1 MTLTTRLAIAMIAL
15 VAIAVSAVGWLSYRN
30 LEQALLQ
37 RARDR
42 IETHSRQ
49 VATDLEYYAASAT
62 GDVAGFRSAA
72 ALHGLIRARRAGGID
87 PIDGVSE
94 KTWRDRLASR
104 FAAELEAKPAYAML
118 RIIGLD
124 DDGRELVR
132 VDRAGP
138 NDTVRIVPEEGL
150 LKRNS
155 RSYFPETIRLGPG
168 QIYVSP
174 LDLGRRNGLIEE
186 VHRPTLRIATPIF
199 ADDGKL
205 FGIFMI
211 NVDMRRAFDR
221 IRSSVLP
228 GETIYVVNRSGDYLI
243 HPDRSREF
251 GALLGKP
258 NDWKADF
265 PHLAAQVGAKQG
277 SAEIVPDHAGRS
289 NGIAFAPAAL
299 AGSEWVAV
307 IETTPNAVIMA
318 PAASIRNTSLL
329 VGAIA
334 VLSAAALAL
343 LIARSLTRPI
353 VRLTEAVQGVASKG
367 KAVIPVDAGGETG
380 VLARA
385 FAHAIEE
392 INAKTAALQQEVQ
405 EHRRT
410 DSGARPSCRA
420 GTAVQRG
427 GRILQRRHHHD
438 VARRHHHRLELG
450 GGAAVRI
457 QRGGSRGQE
466 HHADCTRRSTAGAA
480 GRAAPD
486 RLGRKHRAQ

>member
-49 VATDLEYYAASAT
+49 LATDLEYYAASAT

-72 ALHGLIRARRAGGID
+72 ALHGLIRARKAGGTD
-87 PIDGVSE
+87 PVDGVSE

-118 RIIGLD
+118 RIIGID

-150 LKRNS
+150 LRRNN

-211 NVDMRRAFDR
+211 NLDMRRAFDR
-221 IRSSVLP
+221 VRSSVLP
-228 GETIYVVNRSGDYLI
+228 GETIYVVNKQGDYLI

-251 GALLGKP
+251 GWLLGKP

-265 PHLAAQVGAKQG
+265 PHLASQAGATQN
-277 SAEIVPDHAGRS
+277 SADIVPDQAAQPG
-289 NGIAFAPAAL
+289 GIALAPAVL
-299 AGSEWVAV
+299 AGVEWVGV

-329 VGAIA
+329 VGGIA
-334 VLSAAALAL
+334 VFCAAVLAL

-353 VRLTEAVQGVASKG
+353 VQLTEAVQGVASNK
-367 KAVIPVDAGGETG
+367 KIAIPVDARGETG

-385 FAHAIEE
+385 FAQAIER
-392 INAKTAALQQEVQ
+392 NRMQRPQ
-405 EHRRT
+405 HSSRRY
-410 DSGARPSCRA
+410 
-420 GTAVQRG
+420 
-427 GRILQRRHHHD
+427 
-438 VARRHHHRLELG
+438 
-450 GGAAVRI
+450 
-457 QRGGSRGQE
+457 
-466 HHADCTRRSTAGAA
+466 RSI
-480 GRAAPD
+480 AAP
-486 RLGRKHRAQ
+486 

>member
-72 ALHGLIRARRAGGID
+72 ALHGLVRARKAGGID
-87 PIDGVSE
+87 PVDGVSE
-94 KTWRDRLASR
+94 KTWRDRIASR
-104 FAAELEAKPAYAML
+104 FAAELEAKPTYAMF
-118 RIIGLD
+118 RIIGFD

-132 VDRAGP
+132 VDRTGP
-138 NDTVRIVPEEGL
+138 NGTVRIVPEEGL
-150 LKRNS
+150 QKRS
-155 RSYFPETIRLGPG
+155 DRSYFQETIRLGPG

-186 VHRPTLRIATPIF
+186 VHRPTLRVATPIF
-199 ADDGKL
+199 ADDGKP

-221 IRSSVLP
+221 VRSSVWP
-228 GETIYVVNRSGDYLI
+228 GETIYVVNRQGDYLI

-265 PHLAAQVGAKQG
+265 PHLAAQAGATQG
-277 SAEIVPDHAGRS
+277 IADIVPDQAGRPG
-289 NGIAFAPAAL
+289 GIALAPALL
-299 AGSEWVAV
+299 AGTEWVGV
-307 IETTPNAVIMA
+307 IETAPNAVIMA

-334 VLSAAALAL
+334 VLCAAVLAL

-353 VRLTEAVQGVASKG
+353 VRLTAAVQGAAQNG
-367 KAVIPVDAGGETG
+367 KAAIPVDARGETG

-385 FAHAIEE
+385 FARVIEE
-392 INAKTAALQQEVQ
+392 VNAKTAALAAGG
-405 EHRRT
+405 
-410 DSGARPSCRA
+410 SGASP
-420 GTAVQRG
+420 
-427 GRILQRRHHHD
+427 
-438 VARRHHHRLELG
+438 HR
-450 GGAAVRI
+450 
-457 QRGGSRGQE
+457 
-466 HHADCTRRSTAGAA
+466 
-480 GRAAPD
+480 
-486 RLGRKHRAQ
+486 